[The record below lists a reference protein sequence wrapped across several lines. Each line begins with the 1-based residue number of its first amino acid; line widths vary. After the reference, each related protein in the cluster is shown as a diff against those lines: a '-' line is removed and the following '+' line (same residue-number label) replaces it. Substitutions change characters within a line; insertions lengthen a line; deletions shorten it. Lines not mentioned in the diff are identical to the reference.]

1 MVNASHAKVRGE
13 RICQRRDK
21 SAHVQPISK
30 IRVVAFR
37 QVLLPNLAYHRAD
50 ALAAWIA
57 WLTAACAAGCGIRQV
72 VRNNIARGVAKFYD
86 ALPQRI
92 RRNGLLKWPRPWI
105 SLAFVVHEEV
115 SLPAQE
121 MRQ

>member
-30 IRVVAFR
+30 IRVVAFW

-57 WLTAACAAGCGIRQV
+57 WLTAACAAGSGIRQV
-72 VRNNIARGVAKFYD
+72 VRNNIARAVAKFYD
-86 ALPQRI
+86 ALPQGI
-92 RRNGLLKWPRPWI
+92 PPNGLLKSPRPCL
-105 SLAFVVHEEV
+105 SLSSSVHAV
-115 SLPAQE
+115 LRLP
-121 MRQ
+121 